1 MTRTAN
7 DNAKVGMSLQEAF
20 VQIHVQIQRMVQE
33 LNRLNRRCSHRL
45 RSFGDRMVFRMVR
58 GNGRYAWFEPVLVG
72 GHRMRPIVLE
82 KRIRSRCL

>member
-1 MTRTAN
+1 MTHDAHAN

-33 LNRLNRRCSHRL
+33 LNRRCSHRL

-58 GNGRYAWFEPVLVG
+58 GNGRYAWLSP
-72 GHRMRPIVLE
+72 
-82 KRIRSRCL
+82 S